1 MSTVLLLFLLLM
13 VLTIGLMGPG
23 VALAGPPAQT
33 VTGGGTI
40 DTYGPWPGVE
50 IKTEISA
57 QIDADGVASGMVQGV
72 ALYSGKLMLHVDID
86 CLDIEDNKAW
96 FSGTIKHIDY
106 PGWAGQSFIGGVI
119 DRGDGHSVKDGRSYF
134 FIGFPY
140 NCEFLHPDP
149 EIFEW
154 TRGDVQVR

>member
-1 MSTVLLLFLLLM
+1 M
-13 VLTIGLMGPG
+13 
-23 VALAGPPAQT
+23 AGPPVHK

-50 IKTEISA
+50 INTVISVR
-57 QIDADGVASGMVQGV
+57 IDADGVARGMVQGV
-72 ALYSGKLMLHVDID
+72 ALYSDKVMLQVDVD
-86 CLDIEDNKAW
+86 CLDVEDNIAW
-96 FSGTIKHIDY
+96 FSGTIRHIDY

-119 DRGDGHSVKDGRSYF
+119 DRGNGHGVKDGRSYF

-140 NCEFLHPDP
+140 NCIILHPDP

-154 TRGDVQVR
+154 ANGDVQVQ